1 MLPIQTHLSSE
12 VQSIS
17 SRASSH
23 KSFTSN
29 HSRALMNEYVESTG
43 TPMNVIAR
51 LQKSGEVMRRERESH
66 QRLR

>member
-1 MLPIQTHLSSE
+1 
-12 VQSIS
+12 
-17 SRASSH
+17 
-23 KSFTSN
+23 
-29 HSRALMNEYVESTG
+29 MNEYVESTG